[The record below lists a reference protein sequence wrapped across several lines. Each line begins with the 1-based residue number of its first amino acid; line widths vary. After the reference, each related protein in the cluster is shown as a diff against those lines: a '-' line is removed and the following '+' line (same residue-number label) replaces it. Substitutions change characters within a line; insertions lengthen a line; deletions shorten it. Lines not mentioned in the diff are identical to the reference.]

1 MMAYVTSILAGIAA
15 ATPLLTSIP
24 HQYQAFAAGVIATAG
39 ALYHLFQPVPVSKW
53 SACAR
58 PGCWGRWRSPDAVY
72 RRRRSVGWSTA

>member
-39 ALYHLFQPVPVSKW
+39 ALYHLFQPVPVSK
-53 SACAR
+53 
-58 PGCWGRWRSPDAVY
+58 
-72 RRRRSVGWSTA
+72 